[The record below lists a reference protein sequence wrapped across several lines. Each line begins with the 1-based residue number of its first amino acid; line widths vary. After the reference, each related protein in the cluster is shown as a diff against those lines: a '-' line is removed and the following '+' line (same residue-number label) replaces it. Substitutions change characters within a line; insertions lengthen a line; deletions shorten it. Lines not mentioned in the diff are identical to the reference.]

1 MQTTVQDTSRTLET
15 RRLILRP
22 IAESD
27 LEDLYA
33 FHSQPNVGPAAGWK
47 PHESRQETLE
57 ILRTLFIGQ
66 PGMFGIVWRASGR
79 MIGEIGLTG
88 DAKREYPAARM
99 LGYAIREEFWNRGIV
114 TEATRAVVDYGFRQL
129 DLALISAYCYPDNHA
144 SRRVLEKFGFHYEG
158 TLALCEQRYDGAVL
172 DNECYSLGAA
182 EWSH

>member
-66 PGMFGIVWRASGR
+66 PGMFGIVWSQVAAD
-79 MIGEIGLTG
+79 ILTVALSLYIYRKYG
-88 DAKREYPAARM
+88 PSAGM
-99 LGYAIREEFWNRGIV
+99 LQPER
-114 TEATRAVVDYGFRQL
+114 
-129 DLALISAYCYPDNHA
+129 
-144 SRRVLEKFGFHYEG
+144 
-158 TLALCEQRYDGAVL
+158 
-172 DNECYSLGAA
+172 
-182 EWSH
+182 